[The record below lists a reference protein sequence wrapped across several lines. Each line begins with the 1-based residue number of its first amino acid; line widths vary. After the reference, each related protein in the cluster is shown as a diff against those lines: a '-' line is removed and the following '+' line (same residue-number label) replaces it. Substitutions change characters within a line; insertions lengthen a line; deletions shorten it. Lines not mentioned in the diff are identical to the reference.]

1 MSVYKVSGSDIVL
14 NDIASIP
21 PYDPFPGSALEEIQG
36 LFHPSQSQ
44 AGDISLDYYANKQ
57 FRSIEFSIIGETGS
71 LNIIGPVTGSYNTL
85 GEHDENGI
93 TGSSTPLYC
102 YAIDYTSSANVIVQA
117 NTLGKGEFVGFFDSN
132 SDVLLQPG
140 VLGDVIIN
148 KSISNTDWVNNKN
161 VVAKFSPFRTP
172 TTTPSSTPAGT
183 PGITPTKTPTST
195 VTATPTATI
204 SLSVTPTRTVTSAT
218 PTITPSITP
227 SNTKTASVT
236 PTISITATV
245 TPSITPTSTLS
256 ATTTPSITPTISIT
270 PTTTVTRSN
279 TPTPTI
285 SITPSITPTNTVT
298 PSISI
303 SSTPSVTTSK
313 TPSIT
318 PTVTPST
325 TNPLDGSNYYLSTT
339 PYGACYGTGDAVTIS
354 IFDADQPIER
364 RVII

>member
-1 MSVYKVSGSDIVL
+1 MSVYKVSGSDIIL

-36 LFHPSQSQ
+36 LFHPSQSKT
-44 AGDISLDYYANKQ
+44 GDISLDYYANKQ

-71 LNIIGPVTGSYNTL
+71 LNVIGPVTGSYNTL

-117 NTLGKGEFVGFFDSN
+117 NTLGKGEFVGYFDFN

-140 VLGDVIIN
+140 VLGEVIIN
-148 KSISNTDWVNNKN
+148 KSIGNTDWTDNKK

-172 TTTPSSTPAGT
+172 TTTPSTTPEST

-195 VTATPTATI
+195 VTASPTATI

-218 PTITPSITP
+218 PTITPSVTP
-227 SNTKTASVT
+227 SNTKSATVT

-256 ATTTPSITPTISIT
+256 ATSTPSITPTISIT

-285 SITPSITPTNTVT
+285 SITPSIMILMKFIMPFHYFYNNLE
-298 PSISI
+298 I
-303 SSTPSVTTSK
+303 K
-313 TPSIT
+313 D
-318 PTVTPST
+318 
-325 TNPLDGSNYYLSTT
+325 L
-339 PYGACYGTGDAVTIS
+339 YGV
-354 IFDADQPIER
+354 R
-364 RVII
+364 L